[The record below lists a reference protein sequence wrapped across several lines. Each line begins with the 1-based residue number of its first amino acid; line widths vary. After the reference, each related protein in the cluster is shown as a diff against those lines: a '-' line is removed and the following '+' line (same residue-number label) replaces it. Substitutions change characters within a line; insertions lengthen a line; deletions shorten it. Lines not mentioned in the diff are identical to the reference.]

1 MNAKRRT
8 IHANISQP
16 KVSSSVVAT
25 TVAFALSRGLTLPE
39 IEAKTGISPDQIID
53 PNARLPDESMVKLW
67 NLMTPR
73 SPEEVITLEMARAAP
88 LSFFGGLAHASQ
100 FAGSLRESL
109 NLLMRTSI
117 FVADRIQISIDDRP
131 DETAFVVH
139 HPLDR
144 MDRGRTSEVGMAL
157 ISRHINE
164 ELGFVG
170 SIKRVEFGHERV
182 GPRERYLEFFGTDV
196 LFDQPN
202 NAIVFHREH
211 LDKPLRQSS
220 AELFAYVQQHYEQAL
235 ERIRTRGYSSALLK
249 LHNAILDNARVGE
262 FGVTAAA
269 EKAHISLRSA
279 QRLAEQSGTSLQALI
294 DEVRADV
301 ARELLSDR
309 AMTVQSV
316 SSAVGYSDDRAFRRA
331 FKRWTGKTTTEY
343 RADIAD

>member
-8 IHANISQP
+8 FRANIAQP
-16 KVSSSVVAT
+16 KVSASVVST

-67 NLMTPR
+67 SLMAPR
-73 SPEEVITLEMARAAP
+73 HPEEVITLEMARAAP

-109 NLLMRTSI
+109 ELLMRTSI
-117 FVADRIQISIDDRP
+117 FVADRIMISIDDRA
-131 DETAFVVH
+131 DEMAFVVH

-144 MDRGRTSEVGMAL
+144 LDRGRTSEVGIAL

-164 ELGFVG
+164 ELGFTG
-170 SIKRVEFGHERV
+170 SIKRVEFGHEAS
-182 GPRERYLEFFGTDV
+182 GPQERYVEFFGADV
-196 LFDQPN
+196 LFEQSN

-235 ERIRTRGYSSALLK
+235 ERLRTKSSSSTLLK
-249 LHNAILDNARVGE
+249 LHNAILDNARAGE
-262 FGVTAAA
+262 FGVAAAA
-269 EKAHISLRSA
+269 ERAHISLRSA
-279 QRLAEQSGTSLQALI
+279 QRLAEQNGTSLQALV

-309 AMTVQSV
+309 AMTVQNV

-343 RADIAD
+343 RAENVD